1 MAIPF
6 RWRLRFLFLLNSVP
20 VLCVVRRSNQGL
32 GSRRV
37 VGLEAKR
44 AGQVL
49 SPPSAMCL
57 VKFGMAGGTRPV
69 CVTLA
74 MDGYGHRCCMC
85 CCWCAEMQG
94 SVRGAKEVPGQEL
107 RQAKPRR
114 AVHGMGHRGSLK
126 ERGRAAAR

>member
-1 MAIPF
+1 MPIAIPF
-6 RWRLRFLFLLNSVP
+6 PSEFRARAVCRAT
-20 VLCVVRRSNQGL
+20 RSNQGL

-74 MDGYGHRCCMC
+74 VDGYGHRCLHHVVVVGVPKCREAC
-85 CCWCAEMQG
+85 VEQRR
-94 SVRGAKEVPGQEL
+94 SLAKNYG
-107 RQAKPRR
+107 KPNHDGPFT
-114 AVHGMGHRGSLK
+114 AWVTEGH
-126 ERGRAAAR
+126 